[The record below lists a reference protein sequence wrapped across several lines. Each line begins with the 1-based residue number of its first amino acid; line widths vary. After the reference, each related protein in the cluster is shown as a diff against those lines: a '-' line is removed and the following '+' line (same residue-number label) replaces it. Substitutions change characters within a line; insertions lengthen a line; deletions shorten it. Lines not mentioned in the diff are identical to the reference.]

1 MNLSIKF
8 IEKALSFNPMGRKNF
23 AQELQYETINRAI
36 FVTDYLTTLSYFYC
50 FFFAELRVIII
61 QATTS
66 KYLFY
71 ICPRKMRHNRMF
83 SRGRFLVEY

>member
-36 FVTDYLTTLSYFYC
+36 FVTDYLTTLSC
-50 FFFAELRVIII
+50 FLLLFFCGVKSNYNPGNHI
-61 QATTS
+61 
-66 KYLFY
+66 
-71 ICPRKMRHNRMF
+71 
-83 SRGRFLVEY
+83 